1 MTAPLEL
8 IVGLG
13 NPGANYA
20 NTRHNAGAWLV
31 EKLAMQEAA
40 HFKLERKFFGR
51 LAAVT
56 LSGHP
61 IRLLLPDTYMN
72 ESGKSVAALVNFYKI
87 PLESVLIAHDEL
99 DLVAGQ
105 AQLKQGGGL
114 AGHNGL
120 RDIARCLGAVQ
131 SFKRLRIGV
140 SHPGDRQ
147 AVTGY
152 LLGQIGQDD
161 RERVDQSIAEALR
174 VLPRV
179 ASDDWQGAMHQLH
192 STPQPPG

>member
-1 MTAPLEL
+1 MNVPLEL

-13 NPGANYA
+13 NPGAHYA
-20 NTRHNAGAWLV
+20 NTRHNAGAWFV
-31 EKLAMQEAA
+31 EKLAMQESA

-56 LSGHP
+56 LSGQQV
-61 IRLLLPDTYMN
+61 RLLLPDTYMN
-72 ESGKSVAALVNFYKI
+72 ESGKSVAALVNFYKL
-87 PLESVLIAHDEL
+87 PMESILIAHDEL
-99 DLVAGQ
+99 DLVSGQ

-120 RDIARCLGAVQ
+120 RDIARCLGAAR

-152 LLGQIGQDD
+152 LLGQISQDD
-161 RERVDQSIAEALR
+161 RQLVDQSIAEALR
-174 VLPRV
+174 VLPLV

-192 STPQPPG
+192 SFTPQH